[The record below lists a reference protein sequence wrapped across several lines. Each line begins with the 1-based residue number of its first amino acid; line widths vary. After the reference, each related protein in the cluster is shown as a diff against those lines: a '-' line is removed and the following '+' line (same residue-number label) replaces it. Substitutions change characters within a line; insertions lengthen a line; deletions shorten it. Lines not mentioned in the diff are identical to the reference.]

1 MARRDIVV
9 IGGSAGGI
17 EALSGLASRL
27 PADFGGSVFV
37 VIHVP
42 QGATSVLP
50 RIISRRGK
58 LPAKHPRNGERI
70 EKGQLYIAPPNFHLV
85 LDRKKINLV
94 RGPREH
100 GVRPA
105 VDPLF
110 RSAALSFGDRVV
122 GVVLSGNLDDGTAG
136 LEAIKTNGGATI
148 VQDPA
153 EAQYPGMI
161 ESAIASGFADA
172 ILPVGEIAGR
182 ISEMI
187 GEPEEEEGAM
197 AVQENGDKKEEE
209 EKELAIDELDLSQL
223 QGDDQPGVVSGFT
236 CPECNGALWE
246 LTASDTLRYRCRVG
260 HAYAVDSLLVRQQDA
275 IENAFWVALRALE
288 ERAAL
293 MRRLVRRAEKSG
305 HRVGIARY
313 NEEAKTVAERAKT
326 LRDIILSGVLTDV
339 AEPSAT

>member
-1 MARRDIVV
+1 MAKKDIVV
-9 IGGSAGGI
+9 VGASAGGI
-17 EALSGLASRL
+17 EALSDLVSRL
-27 PADFGGSVFV
+27 PADFAASVFA

-50 RIISRRGK
+50 QILSRRGK
-58 LPAKHPRNGERI
+58 LRAKHPTNGERI
-70 EKGQLYIAPPNFHLV
+70 EHGRIYVAPPNFHLIV
-85 LDRKKINLV
+85 HPGRIRLV

-110 RSAALSFGDRVV
+110 RSAALNLKERVV
-122 GVVLSGNLDDGTAG
+122 GVILSGNLDDGTAG
-136 LEAIKTNGGATI
+136 LEAIKSNGGVTM

-161 ESAIASGFADA
+161 QSAIDNGWADQ
-172 ILPVGEIAGR
+172 ILPVAKIADKLIELAGR
-182 ISEMI
+182 TA
-187 GEPEEEEGAM
+187 EGKRAM
-197 AVQENGDKKEEE
+197 RGNGDKVEEE

-223 QGDDQPGVVSGFT
+223 QGDDQPGIVSGFT

-260 HAYAVDSLLVRQQDA
+260 HAYAVDSLLAKQQDSVEA
-275 IENAFWVALRALE
+275 AFWVALRALE

-293 MRRLVRRAEKSG
+293 MRRLVRRAEKTG
-305 HRVGIARY
+305 HEAGIARY
-313 NEEAKTVAERAKT
+313 NEEAKTIAARAKT
-326 LRDIILSGVLTDV
+326 LRDIILSGILNDGPESRT
-339 AEPSAT
+339 A